1 MRGSRGSRGRLGGV
15 IRLGGRLMP
24 GIWPPPPAWW
34 RAALGGCPMPFIQ
47 GKDVRLYYERTGQGP
62 KLLFVNG
69 SGVTMDDSRLLLSL
83 FASHFDFVAYDYRGL
98 GESSEPPGPY
108 GMAECAGDA
117 LSVLDAVGWEA
128 ACVLGISFGGMVAQ
142 ELAVTAPGRVR
153 RLALLCT
160 SPGGKGGSSYP
171 LDELESLPRGERVG
185 VLRQLV
191 DIRFDDQWLAS
202 HPQDHR
208 LVELLAGRDAAPDPG
223 QQRGR
228 ARQLAARRSHDVWDR
243 LPSITCPAFIGCGRF
258 DGIAPPRLSAAIVS
272 RIPGAQLHTYE
283 GGHLFIAQDP
293 RCMTDVVSFLS
304 GDGAP

>member
-1 MRGSRGSRGRLGGV
+1 
-15 IRLGGRLMP
+15 
-24 GIWPPPPAWW
+24 
-34 RAALGGCPMPFIQ
+34 MPFIQ

-62 KLLFVNG
+62 RLLFVNG

-98 GESSEPPGPY
+98 GKSSEPPGPY

-171 LDELESLPRGERVG
+171 LDELESLPRAERVG

-191 DIRFDDQWLAS
+191 DTRFDDQWLTS

-208 LVELLAGRDAAPDPG
+208 LVELLAGRDTAPDPIR
-223 QQRGR
+223 QRGQ
-228 ARQLAARRSHDVWDR
+228 AGQLAARRSHDVWDR

-258 DGIAPPRLSAAIVS
+258 DGIAPPRLSAAIAS

-304 GDGAP
+304 LDGAR

>member
-1 MRGSRGSRGRLGGV
+1 MVVTRCGVPDDGVRGAEPLAHGSRGRLGGV
-15 IRLGGRLMP
+15 IRLGGWLRP
-24 GIWPPPPAWW
+24 GVRPPPPAWW

-62 KLLFVNG
+62 RLLFVNG

-98 GESSEPPGPY
+98 GKSSEPPGPY

-171 LDELESLPRGERVG
+171 LDELESLPRAERVG

-191 DIRFDDQWLAS
+191 DTRFDDQWLTS

-208 LVELLAGRDAAPDPG
+208 LVELLAGRDT
-223 QQRGR
+223 
-228 ARQLAARRSHDVWDR
+228 ARDTAR
-243 LPSITCPAFIGCGRF
+243 PSA
-258 DGIAPPRLSAAIVS
+258 SAESATGSFSPENS
-272 RIPGAQLHTYE
+272 RVP
-283 GGHLFIAQDP
+283 
-293 RCMTDVVSFLS
+293 S
-304 GDGAP
+304 